1 MAIINEVINTLRSIK
16 IPRYYKSERGFQTEF
31 YRILSNQLE
40 DKPIFPEHTILEAEV
55 QKRNLEHYGVTQ
67 RPDLL
72 IHIPIETGIT
82 ENSNENNFV
91 NFAFKL
97 SGNERASVEDY
108 EKLEQM
114 FSILNYEMGIFI
126 NIGRYPEI
134 FLNNYEG
141 NFKDRI
147 HELSI
152 GQDDGIIKIMHAFFK
167 NEELIIIDIA

>member
-1 MAIINEVINTLRSIK
+1 MAILNEVINTLKNII

-40 DKPIFPEHTILEAEV
+40 GKLIFPENTILEAEV

-82 ENSNENNFV
+82 ENANENNFV

-97 SGNERASVEDY
+97 YGNERASVEDY

-114 FSILNYEMGIFI
+114 FFFLNYEMGIFI
-126 NIGRYPEI
+126 NIGKYPEI

-141 NFKDRI
+141 GYKNRI
-147 HELSI
+147 HEFSI
-152 GQDDGIIKIMHAFFK
+152 GKDEDVIKIMHAFFE
-167 NEELIIIDIA
+167 NEDLIIEDIA